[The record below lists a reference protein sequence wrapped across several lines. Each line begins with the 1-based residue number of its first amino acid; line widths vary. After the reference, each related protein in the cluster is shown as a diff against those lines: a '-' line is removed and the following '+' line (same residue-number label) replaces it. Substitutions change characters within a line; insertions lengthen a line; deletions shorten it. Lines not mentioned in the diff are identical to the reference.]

1 MNNVKAVKDD
11 EVRLKRCDEK
21 YSQLD
26 LMHRFILQKLEVK
39 DIFLKMP
46 YNSFQCSESQYLL
59 ITYTKGASVYQYKLE
74 SLNFIFEKKIM
85 LSRTCIIHS
94 YTFLFVNVLQTLN
107 KNKEKD

>member
-39 DIFLKMP
+39 DIF
-46 YNSFQCSESQYLL
+46 
-59 ITYTKGASVYQYKLE
+59 
-74 SLNFIFEKKIM
+74 FENAI
-85 LSRTCIIHS
+85 
-94 YTFLFVNVLQTLN
+94 
-107 KNKEKD
+107 